1 MAPLVNAKEW
11 FKKRQ
16 SKKKT
21 SADNSNNSSNISET
35 YAATAD
41 TSTTNTSV
49 QKSTGSLQTQTPP
62 LATALL
68 APANISETTIAPR
81 FAPET
86 TYVPRT
92 QYISSKD
99 LRKDEQ
105 PSTASASSPYLPYP
119 THPTQTISSLPVEMR
134 NGSHTSLPTRFRL
147 SDDFKKELKNSYQSQ
162 QQHISFQPTTK
173 QKPQYHSLQNQLP
186 PTQPRPQLKDVL
198 KPMQEKR
205 KSDLKRESDK
215 TIDPSA
221 ALHDLTAKAF
231 AEYQAAKIFKGLSA
245 KFRTS
250 SETLRDAESVAQEY
264 ARTIKGLWQMVED
277 EELSQRMADASPE
290 EREKIIVHHNTSREL
305 PFHGLDLTAAVAR
318 LSEKTLVQSE
328 QAAANQQVPSTP
340 TTRHAT
346 HRGSHESSRSDSS
359 SLRRRSAQSGGSYR
373 HKDSHYLPYNSQHH
387 HHHHHNN
394 LLKTHDPRLSAIRE
408 SGYQTEEIESQ
419 HLYQCPPAPRS
430 SLQESRIPL
439 HHRNCLADIQQGVPQ
454 RFPDV
459 DEMSETASVEDLA
472 VSSTLVSETDDHGEQ
487 FSELASTYPDEDE
500 EEFCKRFRLG
510 EDEDDDDIELESD
523 RFGQEVDFVGLPP
536 LNGYGYGYGYNNG
549 HYDKELPAIIGQ
561 AHRFDVR
568 EATSMMLVDP
578 RTGFHH
584 HDIDMISARSQQ
596 TTHGTEAPPTYPSPI
611 LHKPYSTILVSAGG
625 VTFIPLT
632 LLVTVAV
639 LWIRLPPLD
648 SSQPR
653 PTDLPPPTIV
663 QEIHENPRLKTDGS
677 TRTGAT
683 TAGGSSHPGSVRP
696 KKSDTKKP
704 RPRSDQ
710 HSMARTL
717 SPSSASIASGVSS
730 ATATTAPAR
739 LRTRVTQDGSDEETD
754 LSDSEDDQRTM
765 SEGETVA
772 THNPRTVAAREPDV
786 LMQSDPNLNKEGY
799 VRMTRVPRLGPAA
812 ESISDYMSNMLFQPK
827 NARPKDSYYAVLR
840 YDTLFLYES
849 DQQRDC
855 KSVVPMNLYE
865 VKIFPKNLP
874 DNEVFNKEHPIQIKR
889 KSDAPA
895 SASIL
900 DNGQDEYY
908 IFIHTPVVKEDW
920 YLALLYASKLRKPG
934 TKQKIQDKA
943 QFDPEAILNH
953 IRTLHSDKH
962 HENTR
967 WFNSFLGRIFLGIY
981 KTKKIQD
988 IFIQKIT
995 RKTLKLKRPSFLG
1008 EIKVR
1013 SFNVGHSIP
1022 YITRTKLHELA
1033 VNGELTAEFHLAYQG
1048 GVRVEI
1054 EVDVGV
1060 KSMKVTVVLA
1070 VLVKSI
1076 SGTMTLKIK
1085 APPTNRFWIGFQE
1098 PPDMDIVIEPI
1109 VADKAIKLNMV
1120 LGAIESK
1127 IREAMVEAIVLP
1139 NMDDYPFFDSR
1150 GAGGIFEGDEEIEP
1164 EHVDDSDAESM
1175 MTGKSVG
1182 GKAAK
1187 GRRGSESSL
1196 NSDLGPQTAGKMD
1209 RKMSWSSTGTDSDV
1223 DPESAHLSTTPPSPS
1238 PPKMY
1243 LHQHY
1248 NGSSGNT
1255 STASTPIAATMAA
1268 KFKRFSQAHFPSRSS
1283 ESLVEATKLN
1293 TKPTVATSIAT
1304 AIRTSPAGTPPH
1316 SNNSSGVGVGGVGG
1330 GNNPSKM
1337 PSVIP
1342 KLSALSESAETPQG
1356 PRIFGSSPSNGPSKK
1371 ASSSSMRRLA
1381 SLESPASNDSES
1393 SDNAEDNW
1401 SKDGEGKGG
1410 AESNGSNGGMSSS
1423 STHIGI
1429 AGILE
1434 GNPRSSSSA
1443 VSGNLASLFS
1453 SDRRNK
1459 KGHDRSGSNGAVQQ
1473 GTSKE
1478 SDPPFKGSNGTGSV
1492 KDHGR
1497 KNSGDSLMSLRMKK
1511 DLLLKKISSNSSND
1525 EDQEPGSGNGIS
1537 SSRGS
1542 SLSGLLGH
1550 RRKGSLTVGGSN
1562 SNNNNKASSNQGQE
1576 LMQRSSLGQVDSS
1589 DRPQSS
1595 WGQEPLPRGLE
1606 RSKPSTSS
1614 GAQAKREVDL
1624 YPLGRPFETNRDS
1637 SQLPPTAPMNSSLT
1651 SALGTTTTTTTPGAA
1666 PGAGARPSLSPSGSS
1681 GASSLASSSS
1691 SSSRSAFLQQK
1702 SQAALGA
1709 TKAWVKRSLEDRR
1722 VSEED
1727 PLLSGKMR
1735 MD

>member
-1 MAPLVNAKEW
+1 M
-11 FKKRQ
+11 
-16 SKKKT
+16 
-21 SADNSNNSSNISET
+21 
-35 YAATAD
+35 
-41 TSTTNTSV
+41 
-49 QKSTGSLQTQTPP
+49 
-62 LATALL
+62 
-68 APANISETTIAPR
+68 
-81 FAPET
+81 
-86 TYVPRT
+86 
-92 QYISSKD
+92 
-99 LRKDEQ
+99 
-105 PSTASASSPYLPYP
+105 
-119 THPTQTISSLPVEMR
+119 
-134 NGSHTSLPTRFRL
+134 
-147 SDDFKKELKNSYQSQ
+147 
-162 QQHISFQPTTK
+162 
-173 QKPQYHSLQNQLP
+173 
-186 PTQPRPQLKDVL
+186 
-198 KPMQEKR
+198 
-205 KSDLKRESDK
+205 
-215 TIDPSA
+215 
-221 ALHDLTAKAF
+221 
-231 AEYQAAKIFKGLSA
+231 
-245 KFRTS
+245 
-250 SETLRDAESVAQEY
+250 
-264 ARTIKGLWQMVED
+264 ARTI
-277 EELSQRMADASPE
+277 
-290 EREKIIVHHNTSREL
+290 
-305 PFHGLDLTAAVAR
+305 
-318 LSEKTLVQSE
+318 
-328 QAAANQQVPSTP
+328 
-340 TTRHAT
+340 
-346 HRGSHESSRSDSS
+346 
-359 SLRRRSAQSGGSYR
+359 
-373 HKDSHYLPYNSQHH
+373 
-387 HHHHHNN
+387 
-394 LLKTHDPRLSAIRE
+394 
-408 SGYQTEEIESQ
+408 
-419 HLYQCPPAPRS
+419 
-430 SLQESRIPL
+430 
-439 HHRNCLADIQQGVPQ
+439 
-454 RFPDV
+454 
-459 DEMSETASVEDLA
+459 
-472 VSSTLVSETDDHGEQ
+472 
-487 FSELASTYPDEDE
+487 
-500 EEFCKRFRLG
+500 
-510 EDEDDDDIELESD
+510 
-523 RFGQEVDFVGLPP
+523 
-536 LNGYGYGYGYNNG
+536 
-549 HYDKELPAIIGQ
+549 
-561 AHRFDVR
+561 
-568 EATSMMLVDP
+568 
-578 RTGFHH
+578 
-584 HDIDMISARSQQ
+584 
-596 TTHGTEAPPTYPSPI
+596 
-611 LHKPYSTILVSAGG
+611 
-625 VTFIPLT
+625 
-632 LLVTVAV
+632 
-639 LWIRLPPLD
+639 
-648 SSQPR
+648 
-653 PTDLPPPTIV
+653 
-663 QEIHENPRLKTDGS
+663 
-677 TRTGAT
+677 
-683 TAGGSSHPGSVRP
+683 
-696 KKSDTKKP
+696 
-704 RPRSDQ
+704 
-710 HSMARTL
+710 
-717 SPSSASIASGVSS
+717 SPSSASIASGASS

-739 LRTRVTQDGSDEETD
+739 LRTRVTHDGSDEETD
-754 LSDSEDDQRTM
+754 LSHSEDDQRTM

-889 KSDAPA
+889 KSDAPV

-1150 GAGGIFEGDEEIEP
+1150 GTGGIFEGDEEIEP
-1164 EHVDDSDAESM
+1164 EHMDDSDAESM
-1175 MTGKSVG
+1175 MTGKTVG

-1187 GRRGSESSL
+1187 GRRGSVSSL

-1248 NGSSGNT
+1248 NGSSSNT

-1268 KFKRFSQAHFPSRSS
+1268 KFKRFSQAHFPSWSS

-1330 GNNPSKM
+1330 GNNASKM

-1393 SDNAEDNW
+1393 SDNAEDVMTPIGNDPVYQSLKSPVESENSQTMQQPSQQQQQQQQQQQSSAQDEQSQPLQSHPQSHRADFDTFPRSTAPRRLDSVPKNW

-1459 KGHDRSGSNGAVQQ
+1459 KGHDQSGSNGAVQQ

-1478 SDPPFKGSNGTGSV
+1478 SDPPFKGSSGTGSV

-1525 EDQEPGSGNGIS
+1525 EDQEPGSGNGTS

-1562 SNNNNKASSNQGQE
+1562 SNNNKASSSQGQE

-1595 WGQEPLPRGLE
+1595 WGQEPLPRDLE
-1606 RSKPSTSS
+1606 RSKPTTSS

-1624 YPLGRPFETNRDS
+1624 YPLGRPFETTRDS

-1651 SALGTTTTTTTPGAA
+1651 PALGTTTTTTTTTMTPGAA

>member
-1 MAPLVNAKEW
+1 MH
-11 FKKRQ
+11 
-16 SKKKT
+16 
-21 SADNSNNSSNISET
+21 
-35 YAATAD
+35 
-41 TSTTNTSV
+41 
-49 QKSTGSLQTQTPP
+49 
-62 LATALL
+62 
-68 APANISETTIAPR
+68 
-81 FAPET
+81 
-86 TYVPRT
+86 
-92 QYISSKD
+92 
-99 LRKDEQ
+99 
-105 PSTASASSPYLPYP
+105 PYL
-119 THPTQTISSLPVEMR
+119 
-134 NGSHTSLPTRFRL
+134 F
-147 SDDFKKELKNSYQSQ
+147 F
-162 QQHISFQPTTK
+162 
-173 QKPQYHSLQNQLP
+173 
-186 PTQPRPQLKDVL
+186 
-198 KPMQEKR
+198 
-205 KSDLKRESDK
+205 
-215 TIDPSA
+215 
-221 ALHDLTAKAF
+221 
-231 AEYQAAKIFKGLSA
+231 
-245 KFRTS
+245 
-250 SETLRDAESVAQEY
+250 
-264 ARTIKGLWQMVED
+264 
-277 EELSQRMADASPE
+277 
-290 EREKIIVHHNTSREL
+290 
-305 PFHGLDLTAAVAR
+305 
-318 LSEKTLVQSE
+318 
-328 QAAANQQVPSTP
+328 
-340 TTRHAT
+340 
-346 HRGSHESSRSDSS
+346 
-359 SLRRRSAQSGGSYR
+359 
-373 HKDSHYLPYNSQHH
+373 YL
-387 HHHHHNN
+387 
-394 LLKTHDPRLSAIRE
+394 L
-408 SGYQTEEIESQ
+408 
-419 HLYQCPPAPRS
+419 
-430 SLQESRIPL
+430 
-439 HHRNCLADIQQGVPQ
+439 
-454 RFPDV
+454 
-459 DEMSETASVEDLA
+459 
-472 VSSTLVSETDDHGEQ
+472 
-487 FSELASTYPDEDE
+487 
-500 EEFCKRFRLG
+500 
-510 EDEDDDDIELESD
+510 
-523 RFGQEVDFVGLPP
+523 
-536 LNGYGYGYGYNNG
+536 
-549 HYDKELPAIIGQ
+549 
-561 AHRFDVR
+561 
-568 EATSMMLVDP
+568 
-578 RTGFHH
+578 
-584 HDIDMISARSQQ
+584 
-596 TTHGTEAPPTYPSPI
+596 
-611 LHKPYSTILVSAGG
+611 GG

-632 LLVTVAV
+632 LIVTVAI

-648 SSQPR
+648 PSQPR
-653 PTDLPPPTIV
+653 PTDLPPPIFV
-663 QEIHENPRLKTDGS
+663 QDVSEKSRLPTDGS
-677 TRTGAT
+677 TRIGAT
-683 TAGGSSHPGSVRP
+683 TAGGASQTGSVRQRT
-696 KKSDTKKP
+696 SDIKKP
-704 RPRSDQ
+704 RFRSDQ
-710 HSMARTL
+710 HSKTQTI
-717 SPSSASIASGVSS
+717 SPSSASVTSGVSS
-730 ATATTAPAR
+730 ATAATAPAR
-739 LRTRVTQDGSDEETD
+739 LRTANGVTQEGSGDETD
-754 LSDSEDDQRTM
+754 MSDSDDDQRTM
-765 SEGETVA
+765 SEGETAA
-772 THNPRTVAAREPDV
+772 THSLRTVAAREPDV

-889 KSDAPA
+889 KPDAPA

-920 YLALLYASKLRKPG
+920 YLALLHASKLRKPG

-981 KTKKIQD
+981 KTKRIQD
-988 IFIQKIT
+988 VFIQKIT

-1033 VNGELTAEFHLAYQG
+1033 VNGELTAEFHLAYRG

-1076 SGTMTLKIK
+1076 SGMMTLKIK

-1109 VADKAIKLNMV
+1109 VADKAIKLNYV
-1120 LGAIESK
+1120 LAAIEAK

-1150 GAGGIFEGDEEIEP
+1150 GTGGIFEGDEEIEP
-1164 EHVDDSDAESM
+1164 EHVDDSDADSM
-1175 MTGKSVG
+1175 MTGKTAG

-1196 NSDLGPQTAGKMD
+1196 NSDHGLQTATKID

-1243 LHQHY
+1243 LHQHH
-1248 NGSSGNT
+1248 NGSNSNT
-1255 STASTPIAATMAA
+1255 SISSTPIAATMAA

-1316 SNNSSGVGVGGVGG
+1316 SSGNSGVGVGASGSVSS
-1330 GNNPSKM
+1330 GNNSSKL
-1337 PSVIP
+1337 PLVIP
-1342 KLSALSESAETPQG
+1342 KLSALNESTESPQG

-1393 SDNAEDNW
+1393 SDNAEDVMTPTGNDPLYQSLKSPVEGESSQSVQQPSQQQQQQQHLQTPTQDEQLQSLQSHQQSQRTEYETLPRTTAPRRWDSVPTNW
-1401 SKDGEGKGG
+1401 NKNGEGKAG
-1410 AESNGSNGGMSSS
+1410 AENNDNNGGMSSS
-1423 STHIGI
+1423 SSLSHIGI

-1434 GNPRSSSSA
+1434 GNPRSSANA

-1459 KGHDRSGSNGAVQQ
+1459 KGHNRSGSNGAVQQ
-1473 GTSKE
+1473 GSKE
-1478 SDPPFKGSNGTGSV
+1478 GEPVLKGNNGTDAI
-1492 KDHGR
+1492 KDHIR
-1497 KNSGDSLMSLRMKK
+1497 KNSGDSLMTLKMKK
-1511 DLLLKKISSNSSND
+1511 DQLLKKITSNNSNG
-1525 EDQEPGSGNGIS
+1525 EDHEHGSGNGTT
-1537 SSRGS
+1537 SRGS

-1562 SNNNNKASSNQGQE
+1562 NNGSNKPSSNPGQE
-1576 LMQRSSLGQVDSS
+1576 LMQRSSLSQQDPS
-1589 DRPQSS
+1589 DRQQGS
-1595 WGQEPLPRGLE
+1595 WEPEPLQRGLE
-1606 RSKPSTSS
+1606 RSRSS
-1614 GAQAKREVDL
+1614 ASSSSQAKREVDL
-1624 YPLGRPFETNRDS
+1624 YPLGRPFEVSRDS
-1637 SQLPPTAPMNSSLT
+1637 SQLPPTAPANNSLGPA
-1651 SALGTTTTTTTPGAA
+1651 SARTTTTTAA
-1666 PGAGARPSLSPSGSS
+1666 GGTVSGSRPSLSPSGSS
-1681 GASSLASSSS
+1681 GASSSTSSSS